1 MKPLLLSAVLMFAA
15 TPAFADACDTL
26 IAQAQGQMSLPS
38 TTPSQKSQLE
48 ALLQAGRAA
57 KAAGNINACQNALQ
71 SPQPGQSP
79 FRDPS
84 KGHDCEQTPD
94 TV

>member
-1 MKPLLLSAVLMFAA
+1 MSRFAIAALLLIAA
-15 TPAFADACDTL
+15 ASPAAADACDTL
-26 IAQAQGQMSLPS
+26 IAQAQGQMSSPS
-38 TTPSQKSQLE
+38 TSSAQKSQLE

-57 KAAGNINACQNALQ
+57 KAAGNVMACQNALQ
-71 SPQPGQSP
+71 SQRP

-84 KGHDCEQTPD
+84 KGHDCEETPD

>member
-1 MKPLLLSAVLMFAA
+1 MKPLLLSGVLMLLA
-15 TPAFADACDTL
+15 TPALADACDTL
-26 IAQAQGQMSLPS
+26 IAQAQGQMSSPS
-38 TTPSQKSQLE
+38 TTPAQKSQLE

-57 KAAGNINACQNALQ
+57 KAAGNVLACQNALQ
-71 SPQPGQSP
+71 SQRP

-84 KGHDCEQTPD
+84 KGRDCEETPD

>member
-1 MKPLLLSAVLMFAA
+1 MKPLLLSFVLMFAA
-15 TPAFADACDTL
+15 TPALADACDTL

-38 TTPSQKSQLE
+38 TTPTQKSQLE

-57 KAAGNINACQNALQ
+57 KAAGNVMACQNALQ
-71 SPQPGQSP
+71 SPGP

-84 KGHDCEQTPD
+84 KGRDCNETPD

>member
-15 TPAFADACDTL
+15 TPALADACDTL

-38 TTPSQKSQLE
+38 TTPTQKSQLE

-57 KAAGNINACQNALQ
+57 KAAGNVMACQNALQ
-71 SPQPGQSP
+71 SPAP

-84 KGHDCEQTPD
+84 KGRDCNETPD

>member
-1 MKPLLLSAVLMFAA
+1 MKPLLLSGVLMLLA
-15 TPAFADACDTL
+15 TPALADACDTL
-26 IAQAQGQMSLPS
+26 IAQAQGQMSLPA

-48 ALLQAGRAA
+48 ALLQAGRVA

-71 SPQPGQSP
+71 SRGP

-84 KGHDCEQTPD
+84 KGHDCEKTPD